1 MTFSRRYE
9 NCIIYENK
17 HVDGQNCK
25 SICMTPR
32 RTDDNIAWKKCKE
45 QVGFYGGKR
54 KSKNIAIKIIKRIKR
69 RRQNESVYIL
79 RRKPNLYKGYMYP
92 LYPNHVKLFRGK
104 LYSKPKNHDPIHFSK
119 VIVLDLDETIGSF
132 QDLFILWRFI
142 KKNER
147 QERQEIHTILFDEL
161 LDLYP
166 EFLRHGILSIL
177 EYLAYKKSIG
187 ECSKIFLYT
196 NNQCSLDSEWIYLI
210 TRYLD
215 KKLNLNQPL
224 FDQLICSFKIE
235 NKRIEVKRTSHE
247 KTYTDLIRCTLLP
260 KSTEICFIDNSYYPK
275 MKNDRVYY
283 IQPKSYHHSL
293 SQKEVIDRYIGFM
306 ESSPFFTS
314 RSSKEIYDW
323 FSTYH
328 SHKNSHSGESDDFI
342 VSQKI
347 MYHLKEFF
355 LLTTK
360 KQKTRKVGIKLGRF
374 TRKRK
379 NSDGINSKLIIPLS
393 PYS

>member
-1 MTFSRRYE
+1 
-9 NCIIYENK
+9 
-17 HVDGQNCK
+17 
-25 SICMTPR
+25 
-32 RTDDNIAWKKCKE
+32 
-45 QVGFYGGKR
+45 
-54 KSKNIAIKIIKRIKR
+54 
-69 RRQNESVYIL
+69 
-79 RRKPNLYKGYMYP
+79 MYP
-92 LYPNHVKLFRGK
+92 LYRNHVTVFRGK
-104 LYSKPKNHDPIHFSK
+104 LYSKPKNHDPTHFSK

-142 KKNER
+142 ER
-147 QERQEIHTILFDEL
+147 QEKQENTILFDKL

-177 EYLAYKKSIG
+177 EYLAYKKTTR

-196 NNQCSLDSEWIYLI
+196 NNQCSLDSEWIHLI

-215 KKLNLNQPL
+215 KKLGLNDPL
-224 FDQLICSFKIE
+224 FDKLICSFKIE
-235 NKRIEVKRTSHE
+235 NKRVEIKRTSQE
-247 KTYTDLIRCTLLP
+247 KTYKDLIRCTLLP

-275 MKNDRVYY
+275 MVNDRVYY

-293 SQKEVIDRYIGFM
+293 SQKEIIDRYLVFM

-314 RSSKEIYDW
+314 RLSKEVYDW
-323 FSTYH
+323 FSKYYPNKRYH
-328 SHKNSHSGESDDFI
+328 LGESDDFL

-360 KQKTRKVGIKLGRF
+360 KQKTRKVGIRLGRF

-379 NSDGINSKLIIPLS
+379 TSDGTIFTPLHI
-393 PYS
+393 

>member
-1 MTFSRRYE
+1 MNRSYRRQVE
-9 NCIIYENK
+9 
-17 HVDGQNCK
+17 V
-25 SICMTPR
+25 
-32 RTDDNIAWKKCKE
+32 
-45 QVGFYGGKR
+45 QVGLDQLE
-54 KSKNIAIKIIKRIKR
+54 SKYETRYND
-69 RRQNESVYIL
+69 IL
-79 RRKPNLYKGYMYP
+79 RRKPNLYKGYMYS
-92 LYPNHVKLFRGK
+92 LYQKHVTVFKGKLFT
-104 LYSKPKNHDPIHFSK
+104 KPKNHDPIHFSK

-142 KKNER
+142 DR
-147 QERQEIHTILFDEL
+147 QEREKDIDTILFDEL
-161 LDLYP
+161 LDIYP

-235 NKRIEVKRTSHE
+235 NKRVEVKRTSQE
-247 KTYTDLIRCTLLP
+247 KTYTDIIRCTLLP
-260 KSTEICFIDNSYYPK
+260 KSTEICFVDNSYYPK

-293 SQKEVIDRYIGFM
+293 TQKEIINRFLHSPLFTQGSAM
-306 ESSPFFTS
+306 ELDALF
-314 RSSKEIYDW
+314 SK
-323 FSTYH
+323 YH
-328 SHKNSHSGESDDFI
+328 SRNRSTSVDSDDFI

-360 KQKTRKVGIKLGRF
+360 KQKTRKVGVKIGRF

-379 NSDGINSKLIIPLS
+379 NSDIRVLPS

>member
-1 MTFSRRYE
+1 
-9 NCIIYENK
+9 
-17 HVDGQNCK
+17 
-25 SICMTPR
+25 
-32 RTDDNIAWKKCKE
+32 
-45 QVGFYGGKR
+45 
-54 KSKNIAIKIIKRIKR
+54 
-69 RRQNESVYIL
+69 
-79 RRKPNLYKGYMYP
+79 MYP

-147 QERQEIHTILFDEL
+147 QEINTILFDEL

-210 TRYLD
+210 THYLD
-215 KKLNLNQPL
+215 KKLGLIDPL
-224 FDQLICSFKIE
+224 FDQLICSFKIQ
-235 NKRIEVKRTSHE
+235 NKRVEIKRTSQE

-260 KSTEICFIDNSYYPK
+260 KSTEICFIDNSYYEK
-275 MKNDRVYY
+275 MKHGRVYY

-293 SQKEVIDRYIGFM
+293 TQNEIIERCLGFI

-314 RSSKEIYDW
+314 NTSKELYNW
-323 FSTYH
+323 FSKYNP
-328 SHKNSHSGESDDFI
+328 HKRSYIGESDDFI

-355 LLTTK
+355 ILTTK

-379 NSDGINSKLIIPLS
+379 NSSDSANSKPIIPPS
-393 PYS
+393 P